1 VPQSS
6 LVKTNGLPSLN
17 SQWNMRDFLDQ
28 LSESYSWGVYFRP
41 GISHISIL
49 IGLLVDFDL
58 TGGLV
63 EGLGER

>member
-1 VPQSS
+1 MS
-6 LVKTNGLPSLN
+6 
-17 SQWNMRDFLDQ
+17 DFLDQ

-58 TGGLV
+58 TVGLV
-63 EGLGER
+63 DGFGEPFLDLKA